1 MIRYFALCSAT
12 KLDGNRVC
20 LSGID
25 TDKFF
30 PVICFANLDDL
41 QDDLKEYLSAV
52 LSNSKRCTPVDV
64 YRDDDNDIPAVI
76 ECRFCLTYVF
86 YKCKDGKFRTYLR

>member
-1 MIRYFALCSAT
+1 MIRTFALCSVS
-12 KLDGNRVC
+12 KLDDNRVC

-41 QDDLKEYLSAV
+41 EVDLKHYL
-52 LSNSKRCTPVDV
+52 VDV
-64 YRDDDNDIPAVI
+64 FSRSNRSYPLNFYKNESDDVPALI
-76 ECRFCLTYVF
+76 EFRYCLTYVF
-86 YKCKDGKFRTYLR
+86 YRCKDGKFRTYLR

>member
-12 KLDGNRVC
+12 KLDDNRVC

-30 PVICFANLDDL
+30 PVICFAKLEDL
-41 QDDLKEYLSAV
+41 QDDLKNYLSDS
-52 LSNSKRCTPVDV
+52 LSNTKRCSLVNISH
-64 YRDDDNDIPAVI
+64 YDDHDLYGCI
-76 ECRFCLTYVF
+76 EFRFCLSYVF
-86 YKCKDGKFRTYLR
+86 YKCKDGKFRSYLR

>member
-12 KLDGNRVC
+12 KLDDKRVC

-41 QDDLKEYLSAV
+41 QDDLRLFLVDEF
-52 LSNSKRCTPVDV
+52 SNSKRCTPVKVYHDV
-64 YRDDDNDIPAVI
+64 DDDIPATI
-76 ECRFCLTYVF
+76 DFRFCLTYVF